1 MILGWIVWLLQSSFG
16 FAAIIDV
23 TDTNTSERTKN
34 NVLNLRNFFIRVNVG
49 LGKYKQFFEFIE

>member
-49 LGKYKQFFEFIE
+49 LSKYKQIFEFIE